1 MAVKTGMIKT
11 FDVEENKVDVSPVLA
26 MLQLPGTPLLNKL
39 GISGESVA
47 ATTYEWWDDVL
58 PVLKTQLDGA
68 YTSGALSADVDDA
81 SGILTNCIIRID
93 DTVYRVSDVSTN
105 TLTLVLVSG
114 SDANHDND
122 SEVEI
127 MGNSSVEGADYTDND
142 YTQKTKRSNV
152 TQIFR
157 DYIKMSGTQRVV
169 QQYIQEDIF
178 LDEVQ
183 RKLERM
189 RINLERTLWNGIK
202 VSPADN
208 TTPRLMGGVRD
219 FISDYGYTTS
229 AAFTESNFK
238 AFLRS
243 IDNKGGTINEAW
255 MHPTILD
262 SFLGLNSDSLII
274 ERGDQTVGRVV
285 KSFISNY
292 GTVALNVSNNI
303 PTDEIL
309 VFDSA
314 KTKVKP
320 LTGRSAFY
328 EELAKTG
335 DSVKGQ
341 IIGEYTFEFRNPDVA
356 GCLTITG

>member
-11 FDVEENKVDVSPVLA
+11 FDVAENKVDVSPVLA
-26 MLQLPGTPLLNKL
+26 MLQMPGTPLLNKL
-39 GISGESVA
+39 GISGDAVA

-58 PVLKTQLDGA
+58 PVLKTQLNGA
-68 YTSGALSADVDDA
+68 YTSGDLSIVVDDA
-81 SGILTNCIIRID
+81 SGILKNCIIRVD
-93 DTVYRVSDVSTN
+93 DTVYRVTDISTN
-105 TLTLVLVSG
+105 TLTVVLVSG
-114 SDANHDND
+114 SDANHDD
-122 SEVEI
+122 DTEVEI

-157 DYIKMSGTQRVV
+157 DYIKMSGTQRAV
-169 QQYIQEDIF
+169 QQYVQEDIF

-183 RKLERM
+183 RKLERI
-189 RINLERTLWNGIK
+189 RINLERTLWNGVK
-202 VSPADN
+202 VSPSDN
-208 TTPRLMGGVRD
+208 ATPRLMGGVRD

-229 AAFTESNFK
+229 AAFTAANFK

-243 IDNKGGTINEAW
+243 IDNRGGTINEAW
-255 MHPTILD
+255 MHPTLLD
-262 SFLGLNSDSLII
+262 SFLGLNADSLII
-274 ERGDQTVGRVV
+274 ERADQTVGRVV

-292 GTVALNVSNNI
+292 GTVELNVSNNI

-320 LTGRSAFY
+320 LNKRAAFY